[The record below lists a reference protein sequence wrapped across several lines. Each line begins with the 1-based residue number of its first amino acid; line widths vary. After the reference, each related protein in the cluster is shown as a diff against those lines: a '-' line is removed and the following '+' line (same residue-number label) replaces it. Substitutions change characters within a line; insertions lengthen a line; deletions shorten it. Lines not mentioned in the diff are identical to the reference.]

1 MANLLI
7 KIEKEDVTTSRVGL
21 NIMVQ
26 CRDNISIVFD
36 FEAIE
41 ELIGDYNKIL
51 LMEKESKKNLNEKD
65 S

>member
-7 KIEKEDVTTSRVGL
+7 KVEKEDVTTSRVGL

-26 CRDNISIVFD
+26 CKDNISIVFD
-36 FEAIE
+36 SEAME
-41 ELIGDYNKIL
+41 ELMSDYNKIL
-51 LMEKESKKNLNEKD
+51 LLEKESKKSSNEKD